1 MLPFILAVCAITTPP
16 LERVEVVL
24 GIWLAISL
32 VTYLWVL
39 IRR

>member
-1 MLPFILAVCAITTPP
+1 MLPFISPSARSRLRP